1 MKVYVLI
8 VESIFDYITDREV
21 KVFANYKD
29 AKEVFKEEVDRAISD
44 AHEDW
49 QIESFDMSFSIY
61 DDGYYAMN
69 HIDVLI
75 LEKEVK

>member
-8 VESIFDYITDREV
+8 VESTFVYITDREV

-29 AKEVFKEEVDRAISD
+29 AKEVFNKEVQEAIAD
-44 AHEDW
+44 AGDDW
-49 QIESFDMSFSIY
+49 EIEESHMSFSIY
-61 DDGYYAMN
+61 EDGYYAVN